1 MVLKFVIFY
10 LIVLNLLG
18 FFFMGSDKRKA
29 QKEQWRI
36 PERNF
41 FIIALLGG
49 SLGCWLGMQTFRHKT
64 KHHIFTIGIPA
75 ITLGQIIC
83 ALILLGKGF
92 ILSQPCLRPR

>member
-29 QKEQWRI
+29 QREQWRI

-83 ALILLGKGF
+83 VLILLGKGF
-92 ILSQPCLRPR
+92 I